1 MDDYYDLLGVDSDAA
16 RDEIRAAYR
25 DRKAALDAST
35 EKGKAEAAQ
44 LNKAWN
50 VLSDPY
56 QRGRYDERLSQG
68 DEDAESED
76 VVADVQSNG
85 KGRPAPYRPS
95 QQSRQPRERRP
106 VGPPTLMPPEGTH
119 WPNPKQRIIAM
130 VIDLIVLFAVVV
142 GAQLL
147 GEQIAKNQHPGAYK
161 VEQQLNNHTIPDA
174 QKAQDNAKKA
184 LDDAKKGTNQAAINE
199 AQSTDDAAKKKVDDL
214 NKQLSDA
221 QITLGPWRQTMSILG
236 FIVGFLYLALP
247 SAITGR
253 TLGKRIQHLK
263 VVRDNG
269 APLGATGALLRYG
282 LLVGVTF
289 ALSFVLGP
297 LAAAIVIIGVTM
309 WMRNPNMQG
318 LHDRW
323 THTIVVADAS

>member
-1 MDDYYDLLGVDSDAA
+1 MDDYYDLLGVESDAA

-35 EKGKAEAAQ
+35 ETGRAEAAQ

-56 QRGRYDERLSQG
+56 QRGRYDERLAQG
-68 DEDAESED
+68 DEDAEPQD

-85 KGRPAPYRPS
+85 KGRTSSARPVREP
-95 QQSRQPRERRP
+95 RQRRP
-106 VGPPTLMPPEGTH
+106 MGPPTISLPDGAR
-119 WPNPKQRIIAM
+119 WPQPKQRIIAM
-130 VIDLIVLFAVVV
+130 VIDLVVLFAVVV
-142 GAQLL
+142 GLQLL
-147 GEQIAKNQHPGAYK
+147 GEQVAKNQHPAAYK
-161 VEQQLNNHTIPDA
+161 QEQQLNNHTIPDD
-174 QKAQDNAKKA
+174 QKAYDNAKKA
-184 LDDAKKGTNQAAINE
+184 SDTADKANAPNKQQLDTATTQAKDKLDADNKALSE
-199 AQSTDDAAKKKVDDL
+199 AQS
-214 NKQLSDA
+214 
-221 QITLGPWRQTMSILG
+221 TLGPWRQTLSILG
-236 FIVGFLYLALP
+236 FVIGFLYLAIP
-247 SAITGR
+247 SAISGR

-263 VVRDNG
+263 VVRENG

-282 LLVGVTF
+282 LLVGITF

>member
-1 MDDYYDLLGVDSDAA
+1 MDDYYELLGVESDAA
-16 RDEIRAAYR
+16 RDEIRTAYR

-35 EKGKAEAAQ
+35 ESGKAEAAE

-56 QRGRYDERLSQG
+56 QRGRYDERLAQG
-68 DEDAESED
+68 EDAVED
-76 VVADVQSNG
+76 DDVVVADAQSNG
-85 KGRPAPYRPS
+85 KGRPAASRPA
-95 QQSRQPRERRP
+95 QQSRQRRP
-106 VGPPTLMPPEGTH
+106 AGQPTLTPPDGTR
-119 WPNPKQRIIAM
+119 WPQPKQRIIAM

-147 GEQIAKNQHPGAYK
+147 GEHMAKSQHPAAYK

-174 QKAQDNAKKA
+174 QKAYDNAKKA
-184 LDDAKKGTNQAAINE
+184 
-199 AQSTDDAAKKKVDDL
+199 SDAADKANAPNKQQLDAATKTAKDNLDAL
-214 NKQLSDA
+214 NKQLSAA
-221 QITLGPWRQTMSILG
+221 QKTLGPWRQTLSILG
-236 FIVGFLYLALP
+236 FVIGFLYLAIP

-253 TLGKRIQHLK
+253 TLGKRLQRLK
-263 VVRDNG
+263 VVRENG
-269 APLGATGALLRYG
+269 APLGPTGALLRYG

-289 ALSFVLGP
+289 GLSFILGP